1 MHLIV
6 ILYWSHD
13 KLSNYLSIHIIKNMR
28 KPIYILSTV
37 FVLISMSCSYKTY
50 KSIES
55 NGNMENI
62 TAPQEDGA
70 VQEPAWTYYERLSHV
85 FSADSS
91 CVGITDD
98 MDFPDWYSGCFVND
112 RDRLTINVI
121 GDTLRLRSML
131 TELLGGNEFDLGV
144 GVCSMK
150 EHIKT
155 RELLDEAISRNYKD
169 RKSVV

>member
-70 VQEPAWTYYERLSHV
+70 LHGLIMNGSLMFSVLIPHVSALLMTWISLTGIPVVLSMT
-85 FSADSS
+85 
-91 CVGITDD
+91 GID
-98 MDFPDWYSGCFVND
+98 
-112 RDRLTINVI
+112 
-121 GDTLRLRSML
+121 
-131 TELLGGNEFDLGV
+131 
-144 GVCSMK
+144 
-150 EHIKT
+150 
-155 RELLDEAISRNYKD
+155 
-169 RKSVV
+169 